1 MKWILKTIR
10 RILMI
15 PACLS
20 IYTALAGCGSAP
32 AHEVRSIDSQCS
44 AWRGNLRECV
54 ITLTGTSNAMTAT
67 SPTVERRTNWKP
79 QDGTST
85 EITPTTASVRT
96 TTISHAANAASGTSD
111 RCTGSNTRDGRPT
124 SPTPTTASARN
135 APKQRRK
142 RNESEENPYGHE
154 RHMAPSRIQP

>member
-85 EITPTTASVRT
+85 EITPTTAS
-96 TTISHAANAASGTSD
+96 
-111 RCTGSNTRDGRPT
+111 
-124 SPTPTTASARN
+124 ARN

-142 RNESEENPYGHE
+142 RNESEENPYGHD
-154 RHMAPSRIQP
+154 RQMAPSRIQP